1 MSKMASCIAIAMGD
15 PGGIG
20 PRLIA
25 HTLAKA
31 PHVTRGPLLIF
42 GDETTIREAAALD
55 GIQCSFEQV
64 DEEQLAGKSS
74 SCLSTKKA
82 VVVRCR
88 GAQGLRFSRGI
99 ADAANGRAALAW
111 IEAAVKA
118 CQTGIATSLVT
129 APISKEAIRA
139 AGSPFPGHTELLAH
153 LCGIEEVRMMLVGG
167 GLRVVLETIHV
178 ALAEVPKLL
187 AAARI
192 QRTLEIIAAWSGRY
206 LCKDAKIAVCG
217 LNPHAGE
224 NGLFGREEL
233 DVIAPAIAKVRSVG
247 IDASGPYPAD
257 TVFYRA
263 RRGEF
268 DFVLAM
274 YHDQGLAVL
283 KTLAFETGVNV
294 TLGLPFVRTSPDH
307 GTAFDRAW
315 LPDAKINTRSFQK
328 ALELA
333 ARWSRQE
340 ARMCARAQ
348 KKKTL

>member
-1 MSKMASCIAIAMGD
+1 MSKKAPFLAITMGD

-25 HTLAKA
+25 HILSKPPRAL
-31 PHVTRGPLLIF
+31 RRPLLIF
-42 GDETTIREAAALD
+42 GDAGTLGQAAALQ
-55 GIQCSFEQV
+55 GLNCSFEEIN
-64 DEEQLAGKSS
+64 EEELDSGAWSRAKSEG
-74 SCLSTKKA
+74 A

-88 GAQGLRFSRGI
+88 RAHKLRFTHGRV
-99 ADAANGRAALAW
+99 DAANGQAALAW

-118 CQTGIATSLVT
+118 CRSGVARALVT

-139 AGSPFPGHTELLAH
+139 AGSPFPGHTELLAY
-153 LCGIEEVRMMLVGG
+153 LCGGSDVRMMLVGG

-178 ALAEVPKLL
+178 PVAEVPKLL
-187 AAARI
+187 NAPHI
-192 QRTLEIIAAWSGRY
+192 QKTIELIAEWGKRF
-206 LCKDAKIAVCG
+206 LHIEPRIAVCG

-224 NGLFGREEL
+224 NGQFGREEIE
-233 DVIAPAIAKVRSVG
+233 VIAPAIAHARANG
-247 IDASGPYPAD
+247 IEASGPYPAD

-263 RRGEF
+263 RQGEF

-294 TLGLPFVRTSPDH
+294 TVGLPFVRTSPDH

-315 LPDAKINTRSFQK
+315 RRDAEISTRSFEN
-328 ALELA
+328 AVELA
-333 ARWSRQE
+333 ARWSKVQTG
-340 ARMCARAQ
+340 AAH
-348 KKKTL
+348 KKRTE